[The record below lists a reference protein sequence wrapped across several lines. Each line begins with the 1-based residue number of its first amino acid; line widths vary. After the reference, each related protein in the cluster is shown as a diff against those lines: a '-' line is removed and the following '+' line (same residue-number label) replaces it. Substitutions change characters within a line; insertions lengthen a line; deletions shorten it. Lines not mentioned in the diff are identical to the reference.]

1 MDSTPASPV
10 VSTATLPDDC
20 CSSEAVYNNCSTST
34 GFSAPLVVNT
44 VALAGNPNVGKSVF
58 FNAFTG
64 VYAEVSNFPGTTVSV
79 SKGQFAQFKTWQLLD
94 TPGVYGLSGLS
105 EEEQVAENALCSVD
119 VVVNVI
125 SAVTLERDLFLTQQ
139 LIDWGVR
146 LVVAVNQLDEAEA
159 KGIKVNLPL
168 LAERLQ
174 VPVVGCVATQSKGF
188 IAVQQ
193 QIPFAKKGRI
203 TPELLNDATQL
214 RQLETTDKTAQ
225 LRIYGQRRLYLKQWI
240 PTILQTTASTEAA
253 TIPLTAVNRWFNTA
267 RQQIGLLL
275 LNPWIG
281 TFALIGA
288 LLLLYQLI
296 GVWVA
301 GDLVDLME
309 GALQQH
315 VEPTIAGWVGLALP
329 KTSPLHGVLYPV
341 LAGEFGLLTMTP
353 RYILGVLAPLVF
365 GFNLYLSLLEDCG
378 YLPRL
383 ATLSDSVLR
392 RIGLNGRAIIP
403 LILGL
408 GCVTMA
414 TISTRVLTS
423 QRERIIANTLLGIT
437 IPCSAQLGVIMG
449 MMALA
454 GGLKGWLVYMVFLT
468 SLFLGIGTVLNKVLP
483 GYSTG
488 LVMDLPPIRFP
499 RPINIAKKTWNRSI
513 NFLKEATPLF
523 VLGALVVS
531 VAQLTGFLGWVQ
543 LALGGVVEAV
553 LHLPAQ
559 AAVAFVM
566 GTVRRDFGLAGF
578 YAMKD
583 SLTPIQ
589 VLTSLLVMTL
599 FVPCLAS
606 ATVMWKERGWKEGAG
621 VLALSWV
628 LAFSVGAVACRLLEW
643 FPIL

>member
-1 MDSTPASPV
+1 MHTE
-10 VSTATLPDDC
+10 LEHDC
-20 CSSEAVYNNCSTST
+20 CPSDAVYNNCSPTT
-34 GFSAPLVVNT
+34 AFSAPLKVAS

-58 FNAFTG
+58 FNGFTG
-64 VYAEVSNFPGTTVSV
+64 VYAEVSNFPGTTVSI
-79 SKGQFAQFKTWQLLD
+79 SQGQFSAFKEWKLLD

-105 EEEQVAENALCSVD
+105 EEEQVAETALFSVD
-119 VVVNVI
+119 VVVNVV
-125 SAVTLERDLFLTQQ
+125 SALTLERDLFLTQQ
-139 LIDWGVR
+139 LIDWGLP
-146 LVVAVNQLDEAEA
+146 LVLAVNQLDEAEA
-159 KGIKVNLPL
+159 KGVRVNLAV
-168 LAERLQ
+168 LADRLQ
-174 VPVVGCVATQSKGF
+174 VPVVGCIATQGKGF
-188 IAVQQ
+188 QAVQQ
-193 QIPFAKKGRI
+193 QIPYAKKGRK
-203 TPELLNDATQL
+203 TPEIMSDSAQL
-214 RQLETTDKTAQ
+214 RTLESTDKTAQ

-240 PTILQTTASTEAA
+240 PNLLST
-253 TIPLTAVNRWFNTA
+253 NTA
-267 RQQIGLLL
+267 EQLALVTPLQAWLKSVRQQAGLLL
-275 LNPWIG
+275 LNPWVG
-281 TFALIGA
+281 SFALIGA

-301 GDLVDLME
+301 GDLVDLVE
-309 GALQQH
+309 GFMQTH
-315 VEPTIAGWVGLALP
+315 IEPVIAGWVGLALP
-329 KTSPLHGVLYPV
+329 KNNPLHAYLYPV

-353 RYILGVLAPLVF
+353 RYIIGVLAPLVL
-365 GFNLYLSLLEDCG
+365 GFNLYLALLEDCG

-449 MMALA
+449 MMAFA
-454 GGLKGWLVYMVFLT
+454 GGFKGWLVYMGFLT

-488 LVMDLPPIRFP
+488 LVMDLPPIRLP
-499 RPINIAKKTWNRSI
+499 RPANVLKKTWNRSL
-513 NFLKEATPLF
+513 NFLKEATQLF
-523 VLGALVVS
+523 VVGALVVS
-531 VAQLTGFLGWVQ
+531 IAQLTGFLGWVQ
-543 LALGGVVEAV
+543 LALGGVTKAV
-553 LHLPAQ
+553 LHLPEQ

-628 LAFSVGAVACRLLEW
+628 LAFMVGAIACRLLEW
-643 FPIL
+643 IPVL